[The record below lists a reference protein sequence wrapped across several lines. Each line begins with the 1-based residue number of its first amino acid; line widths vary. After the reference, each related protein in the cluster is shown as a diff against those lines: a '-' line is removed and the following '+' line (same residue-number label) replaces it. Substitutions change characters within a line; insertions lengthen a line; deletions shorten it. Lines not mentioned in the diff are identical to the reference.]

1 MQIRRGDKV
10 LVSLDPTIG
19 SEQGKTRPA
28 IIIQNNVGNKYSPTT
43 IVLPITSNTNKIYP
57 TDTKISKTEKV
68 LTSQVRTIDKKRI
81 IKKVGK
87 ISNKKISTIENALK
101 ISLALS

>member
-87 ISNKKISTIENALK
+87 ISNKQISTIENALK